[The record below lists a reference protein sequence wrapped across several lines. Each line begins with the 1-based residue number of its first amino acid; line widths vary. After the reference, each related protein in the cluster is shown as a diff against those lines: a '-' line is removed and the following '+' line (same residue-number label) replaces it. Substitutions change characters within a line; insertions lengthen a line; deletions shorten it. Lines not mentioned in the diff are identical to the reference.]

1 MSAHDASNQPGKSS
15 IAAGGSQLPEPTV
28 TPARSGWL
36 TKFRRR
42 SKLDR
47 VPWIPIAIIVFLL
60 LVTAVAPLLAT
71 HDPYEQILPDRLLP
85 PSAQHYFGT
94 DNLGRDIYSRVV
106 YGSRVTLTIVFLVA
120 AISTPLGLV
129 IGVLAGYFGGALD
142 EILMRLS
149 DVFLAFPK
157 LILAIAFAA
166 ALGPGVENA
175 IVAISIA
182 NWPSYARLARAET
195 LSVRNNDYIQ
205 VIRSMGASNLR
216 IMVGH
221 ITPMCLSSIIVRLSL
236 DMGTII
242 LTAAGLGFLGLG
254 AQPPVPEWGL
264 MVSDGRQFLVDQWWV
279 STLPGFAILI
289 VVMGFNLMGDGF
301 RDILD
306 PHQRQS

>member
-1 MSAHDASNQPGKSS
+1 MN
-15 IAAGGSQLPEPTV
+15 
-28 TPARSGWL
+28 L
-36 TKFRRR
+36 TKALNKNEARRQR
-42 SKLDR
+42 RQARLRYLKDSYILWR
-47 VPWIPIAIIVFLL
+47 RNHLMVVGTSIIVFLL
-60 LVTAVAPLLAT
+60 LVAASAPLLAT
-71 HDPYEQILPDRLLP
+71 QDPYDQILPDRLLP
-85 PSAQHYFGT
+85 PSLQHYFGT
-94 DNLGRDIYSRVV
+94 DSLGRDIYSRVV
-106 YGSRVTLTIVFLVA
+106 HGSRVTLTIAFLVA

-129 IGVLAGYFGGALD
+129 IGVLAGYFGGAVD
-142 EILMRLS
+142 EILMRFS

-175 IVAISIA
+175 IVAISVA

-195 LSVRNNDYIQ
+195 LSVRTNDYIQ
-205 VIRSMGASNLR
+205 VIRSMGASHLR

-279 STLPGFAILI
+279 STLPGFAFLI

>member
-1 MSAHDASNQPGKSS
+1 MNVTNSLNKSEARRQRRDA
-15 IAAGGSQLPEPTV
+15 
-28 TPARSGWL
+28 
-36 TKFRRR
+36 RRR
-42 SKLDR
+42 YWKDSYILWR
-47 VPWIPIAIIVFLL
+47 RNHLMVVGTSIIVFLL
-60 LVTAVAPLLAT
+60 LVAAVAPLLAT

-85 PSAQHYFGT
+85 PSTQHYFGT
-94 DNLGRDIYSRVV
+94 DSLGRDIYSRVV
-106 YGSRVTLTIVFLVA
+106 YGSRVTLTIAFLVA

-142 EILMRLS
+142 EILMRFS

-175 IVAISIA
+175 IVAISVA

-195 LSVRNNDYIQ
+195 LNVRNNDYIQ

>member
-1 MSAHDASNQPGKSS
+1 MNPTKALNKS
-15 IAAGGSQLPEPTV
+15 E
-28 TPARSGWL
+28 ARRQ
-36 TKFRRR
+36 RRQAR
-42 SKLDR
+42 LRYLKDSYILWR
-47 VPWIPIAIIVFLL
+47 RNHLMVVGTSIIVFLL
-60 LVTAVAPLLAT
+60 LVAASAPLLAT
-71 HDPYEQILPDRLLP
+71 QDPYDQILPDRLLP
-85 PSAQHYFGT
+85 PSLQHYFGT
-94 DNLGRDIYSRVV
+94 DSLGRDIYSRVV
-106 YGSRVTLTIVFLVA
+106 HGSRVTLTIAFLVA

-129 IGVLAGYFGGALD
+129 IGVLAGYFGGAVD
-142 EILMRLS
+142 EILMRFS

-175 IVAISIA
+175 IVAISVA

-195 LSVRNNDYIQ
+195 LSVRTNDYIQ
-205 VIRSMGASNLR
+205 VIRSMGASHLR

>member
-1 MSAHDASNQPGKSS
+1 MQGSTSPRALDKTDVRQRRLEARLRYLKDSYTLWRRNRLMVVGTVVIAS
-15 IAAGGSQLPEPTV
+15 
-28 TPARSGWL
+28 
-36 TKFRRR
+36 
-42 SKLDR
+42 
-47 VPWIPIAIIVFLL
+47 LL
-60 LVTAVAPLLAT
+60 LIAVLAPLLAT
-71 HDPYEQILPDRLLP
+71 HDPYDQILPDRLFP
-85 PSAQHYFGT
+85 PSRAHFFGT
-94 DNLGRDIYSRVV
+94 DSLGRDIFSRVLF
-106 YGSRVTLTIVFLVA
+106 GARVTLSIAFLVA
-120 AISTPLGLV
+120 VISTPIGLV
-129 IGVLAGYFGGALD
+129 VGVLAGYLGGAVD

-175 IVAISIA
+175 IVAIAVA

-205 VIRSMGASNLR
+205 VMRSLGAGKLR
-216 IMVGH
+216 IMIGH
-221 ITPMCLSSIIVRLSL
+221 ITPMCLSSVIVRMSL

-254 AQPPVPEWGL
+254 AQPPMPEWGL

-279 STLPGFAILI
+279 STLPGLAILV
-289 VVMGFNLMGDGF
+289 VVMGFNLMGDGI

>member
-1 MSAHDASNQPGKSS
+1 MNITNAIDKSE
-15 IAAGGSQLPEPTV
+15 A
-28 TPARSGWL
+28 
-36 TKFRRR
+36 RRR
-42 SKLDR
+42 RWEARWSYLKDSYILWR
-47 VPWIPIAIIVFLL
+47 RNRLMVVGTSIIVFLL
-60 LVTAVAPLLAT
+60 LVAAFAPLLAT
-71 HDPYEQILPDRLLP
+71 HDPYHQILPDRLLS
-85 PSAQHYFGT
+85 PSTQHFFGT
-94 DNLGRDIYSRVV
+94 DGLGRDIYSRVV
-106 YGSRVTLTIVFLVA
+106 HGSRVTLTIVFLVA
-120 AISTPLGLV
+120 AISAPLGLV
-129 IGVLAGYFGGALD
+129 IGVFAGYIGGAID
-142 EILMRLS
+142 EILMRIS

-175 IVAISIA
+175 IIAISVA

-195 LSVRNNDYIQ
+195 LSVRHNDYIQ

-264 MVSDGRQFLVDQWWV
+264 MVSDGRNFLVDQWWV
-279 STLPGFAILI
+279 STLPGCAILI
-289 VVMGFNLMGDGF
+289 VVMGFNLMGDGI

>member
-1 MSAHDASNQPGKSS
+1 MNQTNALNKTEARRQRR
-15 IAAGGSQLPEPTV
+15 AARLDYLKDSYTL
-28 TPARSGWL
+28 W
-36 TKFRRR
+36 RRNP
-42 SKLDR
+42 LM
-47 VPWIPIAIIVFLL
+47 VAGTGIIIFLL
-60 LVTAVAPLLAT
+60 LVAALAPLLAT

-85 PSAQHYFGT
+85 PSARYYFGT
-94 DNLGRDIYSRVV
+94 DSLGRDIYSRVV
-106 YGSRVTLTIVFLVA
+106 YGARVTLSIAFIVA
-120 AISTPLGLV
+120 AISTPVGLV
-129 IGVLAGYFGGALD
+129 IGVLAGYFGGVLD
-142 EILMRLS
+142 ELLMRLS

-175 IVAISIA
+175 IVAISVA

-279 STLPGFAILI
+279 STLPGLAILI

>member
-1 MSAHDASNQPGKSS
+1 MKATKDLNKSEARRQRRDARLRYLKDSYILWRRNHLMVV
-15 IAAGGSQLPEPTV
+15 GS
-28 TPARSGWL
+28 G
-36 TKFRRR
+36 
-42 SKLDR
+42 
-47 VPWIPIAIIVFLL
+47 IIVLLL
-60 LVTAVAPLLAT
+60 LVAAMAPWLAT
-71 HDPYEQILPDRLLP
+71 HDPYLQILPDRLLP
-85 PSAQHYFGT
+85 PSTQHYFGT
-94 DNLGRDIYSRVV
+94 DSLGRDIYSRVV
-106 YGSRVTLTIVFLVA
+106 HGSRVTLTIALLVA
-120 AISTPLGLV
+120 AISTPLGLAV
-129 IGVLAGYFGGALD
+129 GVLAGYFGGALD

-175 IVAISIA
+175 IVAISVA

-195 LSVRNNDYIQ
+195 LSVRSNDYIQ

-254 AQPPVPEWGL
+254 AQPPAPEWGL

-289 VVMGFNLMGDGF
+289 VVMGFNLMGDGW

>member
-1 MSAHDASNQPGKSS
+1 MNLTNALNKTEARRQRWDA
-15 IAAGGSQLPEPTV
+15 
-28 TPARSGWL
+28 
-36 TKFRRR
+36 RRR
-42 SKLDR
+42 YLKESYILWR
-47 VPWIPIAIIVFLL
+47 RNHLMVVGTSIIIFLL
-60 LVTAVAPLLAT
+60 LVAAVAPLLAT
-71 HDPYEQILPDRLLP
+71 HDPFEQILPNRLQP
-85 PSAQHYFGT
+85 PSVQHYFGT
-94 DNLGRDIYSRVV
+94 DSLGRDIYSRVV
-106 YGSRVTLTIVFLVA
+106 YGSRVTLSIAFLVA

-175 IVAISIA
+175 IVAISVA

>member
-1 MSAHDASNQPGKSS
+1 MNLTNALNKNEARRQRRDARLRYLKDSYTLWRRNHLMVVGTS
-15 IAAGGSQLPEPTV
+15 IIL
-28 TPARSGWL
+28 
-36 TKFRRR
+36 
-42 SKLDR
+42 
-47 VPWIPIAIIVFLL
+47 FLL
-60 LVTAVAPLLAT
+60 LVAAVAPLLAT
-71 HDPYEQILPDRLLP
+71 HDPYEQILPNRLLP
-85 PSAQHYFGT
+85 PSAQHFFGT

-242 LTAAGLGFLGLG
+242 LTAT
-254 AQPPVPEWGL
+254 WG
-264 MVSDGRQFLVDQWWV
+264 
-279 STLPGFAILI
+279 
-289 VVMGFNLMGDGF
+289 
-301 RDILD
+301 
-306 PHQRQS
+306 